1 LGRALMVRTNSVPH
15 RRQASVTS
23 SKSSAS
29 GVGSTETAWSGFPQQ
44 GQGTTIEGGLIGA
57 WQWNGM

>member
-1 LGRALMVRTNSVPH
+1 VPH

-44 GQGTTIEGGLIGA
+44 GQGTTIDDDLIGA
-57 WQWNGM
+57 TQWNGM